1 MEAVITYGKFDYS
14 YRNRSEVIV
23 FGPFFY
29 NYITVKMLLFYKIY
43 ICKNFTGP
51 FFYTIYVCISPNLPR
66 FRGPGIEA
74 LKLYSTRVDRFRKN
88 IYRWK

>member
-14 YRNRSEVIV
+14 CRNCSEVIV

-43 ICKNFTGP
+43 ICKKAAF
-51 FFYTIYVCISPNLPR
+51 LQ
-66 FRGPGIEA
+66 
-74 LKLYSTRVDRFRKN
+74 DRFFTPHNKHTYKQTSEKSQKLLAYGTGNPGCHVRSLK
-88 IYRWK
+88 